1 MSLLP
6 KELIKEIV
14 RKGNFKSATD
24 IQEALKDLM
33 KEFIQESL
41 EAELNNQLGYE
52 KYEKKENCDNSRN
65 GYSKK
70 KVKSSFGEIELDI
83 PRDRNSEFE
92 PKIVPKYSRDISNLE
107 EKVISMYG
115 LGMSTRDINKH
126 IQEIYGVDVSAEMV
140 SKITDKIIPLIEEW
154 QNRPLEEV
162 YYFTFL
168 DAVHFHVKEDKA
180 IVKKAAYIVLGVNS
194 EGKKDVLGIYIGGN
208 ESAKFWLSVLNDLRN
223 RGVKDILIAS
233 VDGLTGFSEAIKT
246 VFPYADIQ
254 RCIIHQ
260 IRYTLSFVSYKEK
273 KEFAKDLKEIYT
285 APNEETGFSAL
296 EELKEKWSKKYPYAL
311 KSWENNWSELRT
323 FFKFSPEIRR
333 IMYTTNAIENLNR
346 IYRKVTKTRS
356 SFPTDMA
363 LMKLLYLST
372 INLTEKWKTGYAKD
386 WHLIK
391 GQLAIE
397 YEERLKGLYCTQN
410 LRQLR
415 WRV

>member
-6 KELIKEIV
+6 KELIREIV
-14 RKGNFKSATD
+14 KKGNFNSAAD
-24 IQEALKDLM
+24 IQEALKELM

-41 EAELNNQLGYE
+41 EAELDNQLGYE
-52 KYEKKENCDNSRN
+52 KYGKNDENDNSRN

-140 SKITDKIIPLIEEW
+140 SKITDKIIPLVEEW
-154 QNRPLEEV
+154 QNRPLEDI

-168 DAVHFHVKEDKA
+168 DAIHFNVKEDKS
-180 IVKKAAYIVLGVNS
+180 IVKKAAYVILGVNS

-208 ESAKFWLSVLNDLRN
+208 ESAKFWLTVLNDLKN

-233 VDGLTGFSEAIKT
+233 VDGLTGFSDAIKSVYPHT
-246 VFPYADIQ
+246 DIQ

-285 APNEETGFSAL
+285 SPNEETGYSAL
-296 EELKEKWSKKYPYAL
+296 QELKEKWDKKYPYAL
-311 KSWENNWSELRT
+311 RSWENNWSELRT

-333 IMYTTNAIENLNR
+333 NMYTTNVIENLNR

-356 SFPTDMA
+356 SFSTDMS

-386 WHLIK
+386 WAMIK

-397 YEERLKGLYCTQN
+397 YEERLKGF
-410 LRQLR
+410 
-415 WRV
+415 

>member
-6 KELIKEIV
+6 KELIREIV
-14 RKGNFKSATD
+14 KKGNFNSAAD
-24 IQEALKDLM
+24 IQEALKELM

-41 EAELNNQLGYE
+41 ETELDNQLGYE
-52 KYEKKENCDNSRN
+52 KYGKNDENDNSRN

-140 SKITDKIIPLIEEW
+140 SKITDKIIPLVEEW
-154 QNRPLEEV
+154 QNRPLEDI

-168 DAVHFHVKEDKA
+168 DAIHFNVKEDKS
-180 IVKKAAYIVLGVNS
+180 IVKKAAYVILGVNS

-208 ESAKFWLSVLNDLRN
+208 ESAKFWLTVLNDLKN

-233 VDGLTGFSEAIKT
+233 VDGLTGFSDAIKSVYPHT
-246 VFPYADIQ
+246 DIQ

-285 APNEETGFSAL
+285 SPNEEAGYSAL
-296 EELKEKWSKKYPYAL
+296 QELKEKWDKKYPYAL
-311 KSWENNWSELRT
+311 RSWENNWSELRT

-333 IMYTTNAIENLNR
+333 IMYTTNVIENLNR
-346 IYRKVTKTRS
+346 IYRKATKTRS
-356 SFPTDMA
+356 SFSTDMS

-386 WHLIK
+386 WAMIK

-397 YEERLKGLYCTQN
+397 YEERLKGF
-410 LRQLR
+410 
-415 WRV
+415 

>member
-168 DAVHFHVKEDKA
+168 DAIHFHVKEDKA

-356 SFPTDMA
+356 SFPTNMA

-397 YEERLKGLYCTQN
+397 YEERLKGF
-410 LRQLR
+410 
-415 WRV
+415 

>member
-6 KELIKEIV
+6 KEVIKEIV
-14 RKGNFKSATD
+14 KKGNFKSTSD
-24 IQEALKDLM
+24 IQDALKELM
-33 KEFIQESL
+33 KDFIQETL
-41 EAELNNQLGYE
+41 ETELDSELGYE
-52 KYEKKENCDNSRN
+52 KYDKNINNDNSRN

-115 LGMSTRDINKH
+115 LGMTTRDINKH
-126 IQEIYGVDVSAEMV
+126 IQEIYGVEVSSEMV

-154 QNRPLEEV
+154 KARPLEEV

-168 DAVHFHVKEDKA
+168 DAIHFSVKEDKS

-194 EGKKDVLGIYIGGN
+194 EGKKDILGIYIGAN
-208 ESAKFWLSVLNDLRN
+208 ESAKFWLMVLNDLKS

-233 VDGLTGFSEAIKT
+233 VDGLTGFSEAIHS
-246 VFPYADIQ
+246 VFPLTDIQ

-260 IRYTLSFVSYKEK
+260 IRYTLIYVSYKDK
-273 KEFAKDLKEIYT
+273 KDFSKDLKKIYT
-285 APNEETGFSAL
+285 SPTEEAGYSAL
-296 EELKEKWSKKYPYAL
+296 QELKEIWDKKYPYAL

-333 IMYTTNAIENLNR
+333 IMYTTNVIENLNR
-346 IYRKVTKTRS
+346 IFRKSTKTRS

-363 LMKLLYLST
+363 LMKILYLCT
-372 INLTEKWKTGYAKD
+372 RNLTEKWKSGYAKD
-386 WHLIK
+386 WHMIK
-391 GQLAIE
+391 GQLAIK
-397 YEERLKGLYCTQN
+397 YEERLKG
-410 LRQLR
+410 
-415 WRV
+415 

>member
-70 KVKSSFGEIELDI
+70 KVKSSFGEIELNI

-92 PKIVPKYSRDISNLE
+92 PEIVPKYSRDISNLE

-126 IQEIYGVDVSAEMV
+126 IQDIYGVDVSAEMV
-140 SKITDKIIPLIEEW
+140 SKITDKIVPLIEEW

-168 DAVHFHVKEDKA
+168 DAIHFHVKEDKA

-397 YEERLKGLYCTQN
+397 YEERLKGF
-410 LRQLR
+410 
-415 WRV
+415 

>member
-14 RKGNFKSATD
+14 RKGNFKSAAD

-41 EAELNNQLGYE
+41 EAELDNQLGYE
-52 KYEKKENCDNSRN
+52 KYGKKEDSDNSRN

-246 VFPYADIQ
+246 IFPYADIQ

-397 YEERLKGLYCTQN
+397 YEERLKGF
-410 LRQLR
+410 
-415 WRV
+415 

>member
-6 KELIKEIV
+6 KEVIKEIV
-14 RKGNFKSATD
+14 KKGNFKSASD
-24 IQEALKDLM
+24 IQDTLKELM
-33 KEFIQESL
+33 KDFIQETL
-41 EAELNNQLGYE
+41 ETELDSELGYE
-52 KYEKKENCDNSRN
+52 KYDKNINNDNSRN

-115 LGMSTRDINKH
+115 LGMTTRDINKH
-126 IQEIYGVDVSAEMV
+126 IQEIYSVEVSSEMV

-154 QNRPLEEV
+154 KARPLEEV

-168 DAVHFHVKEDKA
+168 DAIHFSVKEDKS

-194 EGKKDVLGIYIGGN
+194 EGKKDILGIYIGSN
-208 ESAKFWLSVLNDLRN
+208 ESAKFWLMVLNDLKS

-233 VDGLTGFSEAIKT
+233 VDGLTGFSEAIHS
-246 VFPYADIQ
+246 VFPLTDIQ

-260 IRYTLSFVSYKEK
+260 IRYTLTYVSYKDK
-273 KEFAKDLKEIYT
+273 KDFSKDLKKIYT
-285 APNEETGFSAL
+285 SPTEEAGYSAL
-296 EELKEKWSKKYPYAL
+296 QELKEIWDKKYPYAL

-333 IMYTTNAIENLNR
+333 IMYTTNVIENLNR
-346 IYRKVTKTRS
+346 IFRKSTKTRS

-363 LMKLLYLST
+363 LMKILYLCT
-372 INLTEKWKTGYAKD
+372 RNLTEKWKSGYAKD
-386 WHLIK
+386 WHMIK

-397 YEERLKGLYCTQN
+397 YEERLKG
-410 LRQLR
+410 
-415 WRV
+415 

>member
-14 RKGNFKSATD
+14 RKGNFNSAAD
-24 IQEALKDLM
+24 IQEALKELM

-41 EAELNNQLGYE
+41 EAELDTQLGYE
-52 KYEKKENCDNSRN
+52 KHGKKEDSDNSRN

-126 IQEIYGVDVSAEMV
+126 IQEIYGIDVSAEMV

-154 QNRPLEEV
+154 QSRPLEEV

-168 DAVHFHVKEDKA
+168 DAVHFHVKEDKT

-208 ESAKFWLSVLNDLRN
+208 ESAKFWLSVLNDLKN
-223 RGVKDILIAS
+223 RGVRDILIAS
-233 VDGLTGFSEAIKT
+233 IDGLTGFSEAIKAI
-246 VFPYADIQ
+246 FPYTDIQ

-273 KEFAKDLKEIYT
+273 KEFAKDLKEIYS
-285 APNEETGFSAL
+285 APNEEAGYSAL
-296 EELKEKWSKKYPYAL
+296 EELKGKWDKKYPYAL
-311 KSWENNWSELRT
+311 KSWENNWNELRT
-323 FFKFSPEIRR
+323 FFKFSPEIRK
-333 IMYTTNAIENLNR
+333 IMYTTNTIENLNR
-346 IYRKVTKTRS
+346 IYRKVTKTKS

-397 YEERLKGLYCTQN
+397 YEERLKGF
-410 LRQLR
+410 
-415 WRV
+415 

>member
-168 DAVHFHVKEDKA
+168 DAIHFHVKEDKA

-356 SFPTDMA
+356 SFPTNMA

-397 YEERLKGLYCTQN
+397 YEERVKGF
-410 LRQLR
+410 
-415 WRV
+415 

>member
-1 MSLLP
+1 MALLP

-14 RKGNFKSATD
+14 RKGNFNSAAD

-41 EAELNNQLGYE
+41 EAELDNQLGYD
-52 KYEKKENCDNSRN
+52 KYEKKEDNNNSRN

-154 QNRPLEEV
+154 QSRPLEEV

-223 RGVKDILIAS
+223 RGVKNILIAS

-246 VFPYADIQ
+246 VFPNTDIQ

-285 APNEETGFSAL
+285 APNEETGYSAL
-296 EELKEKWSKKYPYAL
+296 EELKEKWNKKYPYAL

-397 YEERLKGLYCTQN
+397 YEERLKGF
-410 LRQLR
+410 
-415 WRV
+415 

>member
-6 KELIKEIV
+6 KEVIKEIV
-14 RKGNFKSATD
+14 KKGNFKSASD
-24 IQEALKDLM
+24 IQDALKELM
-33 KEFIQESL
+33 KDFIQETL
-41 EAELNNQLGYE
+41 ETELDSELGYE
-52 KYEKKENCDNSRN
+52 KYDKNINNDNSRN

-115 LGMSTRDINKH
+115 LGMTTRDINKH
-126 IQEIYGVDVSAEMV
+126 IQEIYGVEVSSEMV

-154 QNRPLEEV
+154 KARPLEEV

-168 DAVHFHVKEDKA
+168 DAIHFSVKEDKS

-194 EGKKDVLGIYIGGN
+194 EGKKDILGIYIGAN
-208 ESAKFWLSVLNDLRN
+208 ESAKFWLMVLNDLKS

-233 VDGLTGFSEAIKT
+233 VDGLTGFSEAIHS
-246 VFPYADIQ
+246 VFPLTDIQ

-260 IRYTLSFVSYKEK
+260 IRYTLTYVSYKDK
-273 KEFAKDLKEIYT
+273 KEFSKDLKKIYISPT
-285 APNEETGFSAL
+285 EEAGYCAL
-296 EELKEKWSKKYPYAL
+296 QELKEIWDKKYPYAL

-333 IMYTTNAIENLNR
+333 IMYTTNVIENLNR
-346 IYRKVTKTRS
+346 IFRKSTKTRS

-363 LMKLLYLST
+363 LMKILYLCT
-372 INLTEKWKTGYAKD
+372 RNLTEKWKSGYAKD
-386 WHLIK
+386 WHMIK

-397 YEERLKGLYCTQN
+397 YEERLKG
-410 LRQLR
+410 
-415 WRV
+415 

>member
-6 KELIKEIV
+6 KELIREIV
-14 RKGNFKSATD
+14 KKGNFNSAAD
-24 IQEALKDLM
+24 IQEALKELM

-41 EAELNNQLGYE
+41 EAELDNQLGYE
-52 KYEKKENCDNSRN
+52 KYGKNDENDNSRN

-140 SKITDKIIPLIEEW
+140 SKITDKIIPLVEEW
-154 QNRPLEEV
+154 QNRPLEDI

-168 DAVHFHVKEDKA
+168 DAIHFNVKEDKS
-180 IVKKAAYIVLGVNS
+180 IVKKAAYVILGVNS

-208 ESAKFWLSVLNDLRN
+208 ESAKFWLTVLNDLKN

-233 VDGLTGFSEAIKT
+233 VDGLTGFSDAIKAVYPHT
-246 VFPYADIQ
+246 DIQ

-285 APNEETGFSAL
+285 SPNEETEHSAL
-296 EELKEKWSKKYPYAL
+296 QELKEKWDKKYPYAL
-311 KSWENNWSELRT
+311 RSWENNWSELRT

-333 IMYTTNAIENLNR
+333 IMYTTNVIENLNR

-356 SFPTDMA
+356 SFSTDMS

-386 WHLIK
+386 WAMIK

-397 YEERLKGLYCTQN
+397 YEERLKGF
-410 LRQLR
+410 
-415 WRV
+415 

>member
-6 KELIKEIV
+6 KELIREIIK
-14 RKGNFKSATD
+14 KGNFNSAAD
-24 IQEALKDLM
+24 IQEALKEIM
-33 KEFIQESL
+33 KDFIQESL
-41 EAELNNQLGYE
+41 EAELDNQLGYE
-52 KYEKKENCDNSRN
+52 KYDKKADINNSRN

-83 PRDRNSEFE
+83 PRDRNSNFE
-92 PKIVPKYSRDISNLE
+92 PKIVPKYSRNISNLE

-154 QNRPLEEV
+154 QNRPLEDI

-168 DAVHFHVKEDKA
+168 DAVHFNVKEDKT
-180 IVKKAAYIVLGVNS
+180 IVKKAAYVILGVNS
-194 EGKKDVLGIYIGGN
+194 EGKKDVLGIYVGGN
-208 ESAKFWLSVLNDLRN
+208 ESAKFWLAVLNDLKN

-246 VFPYADIQ
+246 VFPHTDIQ

-273 KEFAKDLKEIYT
+273 KEFVKDLKEIYT
-285 APNEETGFSAL
+285 APNEESGYSAL
-296 EELKEKWSKKYPYAL
+296 QELKEKWDKKYPYAL
-311 KSWENNWSELRT
+311 KSWENNWAELRT

-333 IMYTTNAIENLNR
+333 IMYTTNVIENLNR

-356 SFPTDMA
+356 SFPTDMS

-372 INLTEKWKTGYAKD
+372 INLTEKWKSGYAKD
-386 WHLIK
+386 WHMIK

-397 YEERLKGLYCTQN
+397 YEERLKGF
-410 LRQLR
+410 
-415 WRV
+415 

>member
-14 RKGNFKSATD
+14 RKGNFNSAAD

-41 EAELNNQLGYE
+41 EAELDSQLGYE
-52 KYEKKENCDNSRN
+52 KYEKKEDCDNSRN

-83 PRDRNSEFE
+83 PRDRNSEFQ
-92 PKIVPKYSRDISNLE
+92 PKIVPKYSRDISNIE

-126 IQEIYGVDVSAEMV
+126 IQEIYGVDISAEMV

-246 VFPYADIQ
+246 IFPHTDIQ

-273 KEFAKDLKEIYT
+273 KEFVKDLKEIYT

-397 YEERLKGLYCTQN
+397 YEERLKGF
-410 LRQLR
+410 
-415 WRV
+415 

>member
-41 EAELNNQLGYE
+41 EAELDNQLGYE
-52 KYEKKENCDNSRN
+52 KYEKKEDSDNSRN

-168 DAVHFHVKEDKA
+168 DAIHFHVKEDKA

-397 YEERLKGLYCTQN
+397 YEERLKGF
-410 LRQLR
+410 
-415 WRV
+415 

>member
-6 KELIKEIV
+6 KELIREIIK
-14 RKGNFKSATD
+14 KGNFNSAAD
-24 IQEALKDLM
+24 IQEALKEIM
-33 KEFIQESL
+33 KDFIQESL
-41 EAELNNQLGYE
+41 EAELDNQLGYE
-52 KYEKKENCDNSRN
+52 KYDKKADINNSRN

-83 PRDRNSEFE
+83 PRDRNSDFE
-92 PKIVPKYSRDISNLE
+92 PKIVPKYSRNISNLE

-154 QNRPLEEV
+154 QNRPLEDI

-168 DAVHFHVKEDKA
+168 DAVHFNVKEDKT
-180 IVKKAAYIVLGVNS
+180 IVKKAAYVILGVNS
-194 EGKKDVLGIYIGGN
+194 EGKKDVLGIYVGGN
-208 ESAKFWLSVLNDLRN
+208 ESAKFWLAVLNDLKN

-246 VFPYADIQ
+246 VFPHTDIQ

-273 KEFAKDLKEIYT
+273 KEFVKDLKEIYT
-285 APNEETGFSAL
+285 APNEESGYSAL
-296 EELKEKWSKKYPYAL
+296 QELKEKWDKKYPYAL
-311 KSWENNWSELRT
+311 KSWENNWAELRT

-333 IMYTTNAIENLNR
+333 IMYTTNVIENLNR

-356 SFPTDMA
+356 SFPTDMS

-372 INLTEKWKTGYAKD
+372 INLTEKWKSGYAKD
-386 WHLIK
+386 WHMIK

-397 YEERLKGLYCTQN
+397 YEERLKGF
-410 LRQLR
+410 
-415 WRV
+415 

>member
-168 DAVHFHVKEDKA
+168 DAIHFHVKEDKA

-223 RGVKDILIAS
+223 RGIKDILIAS
-233 VDGLTGFSEAIKT
+233 VDGLTGFSEAIKI
-246 VFPYADIQ
+246 VFPHTDIQ

-397 YEERLKGLYCTQN
+397 YEERLKGF
-410 LRQLR
+410 
-415 WRV
+415 

>member
-41 EAELNNQLGYE
+41 EAELDNQLGYE
-52 KYEKKENCDNSRN
+52 KYEKKEDSDNSRN

-223 RGVKDILIAS
+223 RGIKDILIAS

-246 VFPYADIQ
+246 VFPHTDIQ

-397 YEERLKGLYCTQN
+397 YEERLKGF
-410 LRQLR
+410 
-415 WRV
+415 

>member
-41 EAELNNQLGYE
+41 EAELDNQLGYE
-52 KYEKKENCDNSRN
+52 KYEKKEDSDNSRN

-223 RGVKDILIAS
+223 RGIKDILIAS

-246 VFPYADIQ
+246 VFPHTDIQ

-346 IYRKVTKTRS
+346 IYRKATKTRN

-397 YEERLKGLYCTQN
+397 YEERLKGF
-410 LRQLR
+410 
-415 WRV
+415 

>member
-6 KELIKEIV
+6 KELIREIV
-14 RKGNFKSATD
+14 KKGNFNSAAD
-24 IQEALKDLM
+24 IQEALKELM

-41 EAELNNQLGYE
+41 EAELDNQLGYE
-52 KYEKKENCDNSRN
+52 KYGKNDENDNSRN

-140 SKITDKIIPLIEEW
+140 SKITDKIIPLVEEW
-154 QNRPLEEV
+154 QNRPLEDI

-168 DAVHFHVKEDKA
+168 DAIHFNVKEDKS
-180 IVKKAAYIVLGVNS
+180 IVKKAAYVILGVNS

-208 ESAKFWLSVLNDLRN
+208 ESAKFWLTVLNDLKN

-233 VDGLTGFSEAIKT
+233 VDGLTGFSDAIKAVYPHT
-246 VFPYADIQ
+246 DIQ

-285 APNEETGFSAL
+285 SPNEEIGYSAL
-296 EELKEKWSKKYPYAL
+296 QELKEKWDKKYPYAL
-311 KSWENNWSELRT
+311 RSWENNWSELRT

-333 IMYTTNAIENLNR
+333 IMYTTNVIENLNR
-346 IYRKVTKTRS
+346 IYRKATKTRS
-356 SFPTDMA
+356 SFSTDMS

-386 WHLIK
+386 WAMIK

-397 YEERLKGLYCTQN
+397 YEERLKGF
-410 LRQLR
+410 
-415 WRV
+415 

>member
-1 MSLLP
+1 MALLP
-6 KELIKEIV
+6 KEIIREMV
-14 RKGNFKSATD
+14 RKGNLNTVND
-24 IQEALKDLM
+24 IQVALKDLM

-41 EAELNNQLGYE
+41 EVELENQLGYE
-52 KYEKKENCDNSRN
+52 KYEKKDDRDNSRN

-126 IQEIYGVDVSAEMV
+126 IQEIYGVDISAEMV
-140 SKITDKIIPLIEEW
+140 SKITDKIIPLVEEW
-154 QNRPLEEV
+154 QNRPLEDI

-168 DAVHFHVKEDKA
+168 DAVHFNVKEDKA
-180 IVKKAAYIVLGVNS
+180 IVKKAAYVILGVNS

-208 ESAKFWLSVLNDLRN
+208 ESAKFWLTVLNDLKN

-233 VDGLTGFSEAIKT
+233 VDGLTGFSEAIRA
-246 VFPYADIQ
+246 VFPHTDIQ

-285 APNEETGFSAL
+285 SPNEDAGYSVL
-296 EELKEKWSKKYPYAL
+296 QELKEKWDKKYPYAL
-311 KSWENNWSELRT
+311 KSWENNWNELRT
-323 FFKFSPEIRR
+323 FFKFSPEIRK
-333 IMYTTNAIENLNR
+333 IMYTTNVIENLNR
-346 IYRKVTKTRS
+346 TYRKVTKTRS
-356 SFPTDMA
+356 SFPSDMS
-363 LMKLLYLST
+363 LLKLLYLAT
-372 INLTEKWKTGYAKD
+372 TNLAEKWKSGYAKD
-386 WHLIK
+386 WHMIK

-397 YEERLKGLYCTQN
+397 YEERLKGF
-410 LRQLR
+410 
-415 WRV
+415 

>member
-6 KELIKEIV
+6 KELIREIV
-14 RKGNFKSATD
+14 KKGNFNTAAD
-24 IQEALKDLM
+24 IQEALKELM

-41 EAELNNQLGYE
+41 ETELDNQLGYE
-52 KYEKKENCDNSRN
+52 KYGKNDENDNSRN

-70 KVKSSFGEIELDI
+70 KVKSSFGEIELNI

-140 SKITDKIIPLIEEW
+140 SKITDKIIPLVEEW
-154 QNRPLEEV
+154 QNRPLEDI

-168 DAVHFHVKEDKA
+168 DAIHFNVKEDKS
-180 IVKKAAYIVLGVNS
+180 IVKKAAYVILGVNS

-208 ESAKFWLSVLNDLRN
+208 ESAKFWLTVLNDLKN

-233 VDGLTGFSEAIKT
+233 VDGLTGFSDAIKAVYPHT
-246 VFPYADIQ
+246 DIQ

-273 KEFAKDLKEIYT
+273 KEFVKDLKEIYT
-285 APNEETGFSAL
+285 SPNEETGYSAL
-296 EELKEKWSKKYPYAL
+296 QELKEKWDKKYPYAL
-311 KSWENNWSELRT
+311 RSWENNWSELRT

-333 IMYTTNAIENLNR
+333 IMYTTNVIENLNR

-356 SFPTDMA
+356 SFSTDMS

-386 WHLIK
+386 WAMIK

-397 YEERLKGLYCTQN
+397 YEERLKGF
-410 LRQLR
+410 
-415 WRV
+415 

>member
-6 KELIKEIV
+6 KEVIKEIV
-14 RKGNFKSATD
+14 KKGNFKSASD
-24 IQEALKDLM
+24 IQDTLKELM
-33 KEFIQESL
+33 KDFIQETL
-41 EAELNNQLGYE
+41 ETELDSELGYE
-52 KYEKKENCDNSRN
+52 KYDKNINNDNSRN

-115 LGMSTRDINKH
+115 LGMTTRDINKH
-126 IQEIYGVDVSAEMV
+126 IQEIYGVEVSSEMV

-154 QNRPLEEV
+154 KARPLEEV

-168 DAVHFHVKEDKA
+168 DAIHFSVKEDKS

-194 EGKKDVLGIYIGGN
+194 EGKKDILGIYIGSN
-208 ESAKFWLSVLNDLRN
+208 ESAKFWLMVLNDLKS

-233 VDGLTGFSEAIKT
+233 VDGLTGFSEAIHS
-246 VFPYADIQ
+246 VFPLTDIQ

-260 IRYTLSFVSYKEK
+260 IRYTLTYVSYKDK
-273 KEFAKDLKEIYT
+273 KDFSKDLKKIYT
-285 APNEETGFSAL
+285 SPTEEAGYSAL
-296 EELKEKWSKKYPYAL
+296 QELKEIWDKKYPYAL

-333 IMYTTNAIENLNR
+333 IMYTTNVIENLNR
-346 IYRKVTKTRS
+346 IFRKSTKTRS

-363 LMKLLYLST
+363 LMKILYLCT
-372 INLTEKWKTGYAKD
+372 RNLTEKWKSGYAKD
-386 WHLIK
+386 WHMIK

-397 YEERLKGLYCTQN
+397 YEERLKG
-410 LRQLR
+410 
-415 WRV
+415 

>member
-6 KELIKEIV
+6 KEVIREIV
-14 RKGNFKSATD
+14 KKGNFNSAAD
-24 IQEALKDLM
+24 IQEALKELM

-41 EAELNNQLGYE
+41 ETELDNQLGYE
-52 KYEKKENCDNSRN
+52 KYGKNDEIDNSRN

-70 KVKSSFGEIELDI
+70 KVKSSFGEIELNI

-140 SKITDKIIPLIEEW
+140 SKITDKIIPLVEEW
-154 QNRPLEEV
+154 QNRPLEDI
-162 YYFTFL
+162 YYFNFL
-168 DAVHFHVKEDKA
+168 DAIHFNVKEDKS
-180 IVKKAAYIVLGVNS
+180 IVKKAAYVILGVNS

-208 ESAKFWLSVLNDLRN
+208 ESAKFWLTVLNDLKN

-233 VDGLTGFSEAIKT
+233 VDGLTGFSDAIKSVYPHT
-246 VFPYADIQ
+246 DIQ

-285 APNEETGFSAL
+285 SPNEETGYSAL
-296 EELKEKWSKKYPYAL
+296 QELKEKWDKKYPYAL
-311 KSWENNWSELRT
+311 RSWENNWSELRT

-333 IMYTTNAIENLNR
+333 IMYTTNVIENLNR
-346 IYRKVTKTRS
+346 IYRKVTKTRN
-356 SFPTDMA
+356 SFSTDMS

-372 INLTEKWKTGYAKD
+372 INLTEKWKTGYTKD
-386 WHLIK
+386 WAMIK

-397 YEERLKGLYCTQN
+397 YEERLKGF
-410 LRQLR
+410 
-415 WRV
+415 

>member
-70 KVKSSFGEIELDI
+70 KVKSSFGEIELNI

-92 PKIVPKYSRDISNLE
+92 PEIVPKYSRDISNLE

-397 YEERLKGLYCTQN
+397 YEERLKGF
-410 LRQLR
+410 
-415 WRV
+415 

>member
-70 KVKSSFGEIELDI
+70 KVKSSFGEIELNI

-92 PKIVPKYSRDISNLE
+92 PEIVPKYSRDISNLE

-126 IQEIYGVDVSAEMV
+126 IQDIYGVDVSAEMV
-140 SKITDKIIPLIEEW
+140 SKITDKIVPLIEEW

-397 YEERLKGLYCTQN
+397 YEERLKGF
-410 LRQLR
+410 
-415 WRV
+415 

>member
-6 KELIKEIV
+6 KELIREIV
-14 RKGNFKSATD
+14 KKGNFNSAAD
-24 IQEALKDLM
+24 IQEALKELM

-41 EAELNNQLGYE
+41 EAELDNQLGYE
-52 KYEKKENCDNSRN
+52 KYGKNDENDNSRN

-140 SKITDKIIPLIEEW
+140 SKITDKIIPLVEEW
-154 QNRPLEEV
+154 QNRPLEDI

-168 DAVHFHVKEDKA
+168 DAIHFNVKEDKS
-180 IVKKAAYIVLGVNS
+180 IVKKAAYVILGVNS

-208 ESAKFWLSVLNDLRN
+208 ESAKFWLTVLNDLKN

-233 VDGLTGFSEAIKT
+233 VDGLTGFSDAIKSVYPHT
-246 VFPYADIQ
+246 DIQ

-273 KEFAKDLKEIYT
+273 KEFTKDLKEIYT
-285 APNEETGFSAL
+285 SPNEETGYSAL
-296 EELKEKWSKKYPYAL
+296 QELKEKWDKKYPYAL
-311 KSWENNWSELRT
+311 RSWENNWSELRT

-333 IMYTTNAIENLNR
+333 IMYTTNVIENLNR
-346 IYRKVTKTRS
+346 IYRKATKTRS
-356 SFPTDMA
+356 SFSTDMS

-386 WHLIK
+386 WAMIK

-397 YEERLKGLYCTQN
+397 YEERLKGF
-410 LRQLR
+410 
-415 WRV
+415 

>member
-52 KYEKKENCDNSRN
+52 KYEKKEDCDNSRN

-70 KVKSSFGEIELDI
+70 KVKSSFGEIELNI

-233 VDGLTGFSEAIKT
+233 VDGLTGFSEAIKA
-246 VFPYADIQ
+246 VFPHTDIQ

-285 APNEETGFSAL
+285 APNEETGYSAL

-333 IMYTTNAIENLNR
+333 IMYTTNVIENLNR
-346 IYRKVTKTRS
+346 IYRKVTKTRN

-397 YEERLKGLYCTQN
+397 YEERLKGF
-410 LRQLR
+410 
-415 WRV
+415 

>member
-6 KELIKEIV
+6 KELIKKIV

-126 IQEIYGVDVSAEMV
+126 IQEICGVDVSAEMV

-168 DAVHFHVKEDKA
+168 DAIHFHVKEDKA
-180 IVKKAAYIVLGVNS
+180 IVKKSAYIVLGVNS

-397 YEERLKGLYCTQN
+397 YEERLKGF
-410 LRQLR
+410 
-415 WRV
+415 